1 MVKALAGY
9 VAGQFIGVKTEA
21 RHSMLRVILR
31 LLWGKGEGQPVVH
44 GSHFEANF
52 FSYIIGIRMLC

>member
-9 VAGQFIGVKTEA
+9 VAGEFIGVKTEA

-31 LLWGKGEGQPVVH
+31 LLWGKGESQPVVH
-44 GSHFEANF
+44 GSHLE
-52 FSYIIGIRMLC
+52 S